1 MTGQS
6 NEHGGRPPAPGNFA
20 PFDDLATVLLA
31 QVEQGGDGAHDL
43 SHLARV
49 WANARA
55 IATLEGGDGELLA
68 AAVLLHDCVH
78 VEKSS
83 PLRAQASRLA
93 AARARG
99 ILGDLGWAPCR
110 IDAAAHAIAAHS
122 FSAAIAPATTEARIL
137 QDADRLEAIGAIGV
151 ARCFYTAGRMGSAM
165 YDPADPRAARRAL
178 DDRAFAI
185 DHFRTKLLT
194 LEGGFQTAAGARM
207 ARERTQF
214 LADFLAAFEAEIGV
228 GAI

>member
-1 MTGQS
+1 M
-6 NEHGGRPPAPGNFA
+6 NFS
-20 PFDDLATVLLA
+20 PFDDLAARLLP
-31 QVEQGGDGAHDL
+31 QVEHGGDGSHDF

-55 IATLEGGDGELLA
+55 IAAAEGGDGELLA
-68 AAVLLHDCVH
+68 AAVLLHDCVQ

-83 PLRAQASRLA
+83 PLRPQASRLA
-93 AARARG
+93 AERARA
-99 ILGDLGWAPCR
+99 ILAGLGWAPAR
-110 IDAAAHAIAAHS
+110 VDAATHAIAAHS
-122 FSAAIAPATTEARIL
+122 FSAGIVPETLEARIL

-151 ARCFYTAGRMGSAM
+151 ARCFYTAGRMGSAL
-165 YDPADPRAARRAL
+165 YDTADPRAECRAL

-194 LEGGFQTAAGARM
+194 LEGGFQTAAGARL
-207 ARERTQF
+207 ARERTQL

-228 GAI
+228 SPG